1 MANHT
6 DRGKT
11 FIRYNVEVYI
21 IWCRKFGVPEISLMD
36 VSDLVDKKSVK
47 MVLGTILGL
56 YFKIITVEIAIT
68 GKWQNMLGVMICQ
81 YNTR

>member
-1 MANHT
+1 MKEMAVPTITLKFLTQINMANHT

-21 IWCRKFGVPEISLMD
+21 IWCRKFGVPELSLMD

-47 MVLGTILGL
+47 MVLGT
-56 YFKIITVEIAIT
+56 
-68 GKWQNMLGVMICQ
+68 MLG
-81 YNTR
+81 THF